1 MISYTNGSK
10 TIQKL
15 KRKYIPPHII
25 TLAPIVIFLF
35 IFLLYPLSWLFKW
48 SFYHFVQFKMTD
60 YAYTFENYIRFLS
73 KAYYLEALLRTI
85 RMSVTVS
92 FLTLVLAYPVAYFF
106 VKSFP
111 RLKRIGIFLVITP
124 IMIGLVVRTYGL
136 IVLLEERGL
145 INTGLIFLG
154 ISKEPIGILDTE
166 LAAVIG
172 LIVTFMPFAIL
183 PLIASLEKIDTSVE
197 EAGRVLGCNSY
208 KLFLKVTFPLSVP
221 GIMAGFLL
229 IFSMLVATY
238 VTPVLLGGHTM
249 TLMSTLVYQ
258 QMLIA
263 FNWPFGAAIAMI
275 LIFFSVVFLV
285 FYMKFVK
292 RTVSF

>member
-1 MISYTNGSK
+1 
-10 TIQKL
+10 
-15 KRKYIPPHII
+15 
-25 TLAPIVIFLF
+25 
-35 IFLLYPLSWLFKW
+35 
-48 SFYHFVQFKMTD
+48 MTD
-60 YAYTFENYIRFLS
+60 YAYTLENYIRFFS

-111 RLKRIGIFLVITP
+111 KLKRIGIFLVIMP

-154 ISKEPIGILDTE
+154 ISKEPIKILDTE

-208 KLFLKVTFPLSVP
+208 KLFLRVTFPLSVP
-221 GIMAGFLL
+221 GILAGFLL

-249 TLMSTLVYQ
+249 TLMSVLVYQ

-275 LIFFSVVFLV
+275 LIFFSVVFLIV
-285 FYMKFVK
+285 YMKFVK
-292 RTVSF
+292 RAVSF